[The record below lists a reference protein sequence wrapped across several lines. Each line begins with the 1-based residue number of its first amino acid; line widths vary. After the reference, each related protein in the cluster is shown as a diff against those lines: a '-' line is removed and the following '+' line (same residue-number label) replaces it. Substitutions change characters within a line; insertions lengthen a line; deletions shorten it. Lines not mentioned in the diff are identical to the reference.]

1 MEDGPNFCGLP
12 RISELYII
20 VNTIFFL
27 FSGVRLPPGPPPGR
41 PQLPPGPPPGRPPF
55 MGVRPPLGGPMPMP
69 VAAAAP
75 GIPLPRPRANMPRPL
90 NQNPQSSVV
99 SAGPQINAG
108 PSKPVVKTGSV
119 IEAKPQMKNL
129 LKDVTRFVPTNVKVR
144 RADDKSGGGVGGNLG
159 GKKKQ
164 NDPLRDVFVKHA
176 QPVVQQQQQQGNKDD
191 AYAQFMAEMEKMM

>member
-1 MEDGPNFCGLP
+1 
-12 RISELYII
+12 
-20 VNTIFFL
+20 
-27 FSGVRLPPGPPPGR
+27 
-41 PQLPPGPPPGRPPF
+41 
-55 MGVRPPLGGPMPMP
+55 MGVRPPLGGPIP

-75 GIPLPRPRANMPRPL
+75 GQAPGVPQPRPRAIMPRPL
-90 NQNPQSSVV
+90 NPPQSSVV

-129 LKDVTRFVPTNVKVR
+129 LKDVTRFVPTNVKVK

-164 NDPLRDVFVKHA
+164 NDPLRDVFVKHS

>member
-1 MEDGPNFCGLP
+1 MLK
-12 RISELYII
+12 
-20 VNTIFFL
+20 TIFLYLFL
-27 FSGVRLPPGPPPGR
+27 GVRLPPGPPPGR

-55 MGVRPPLGGPMPMP
+55 MGVRPPLGGPIP

-75 GIPLPRPRANMPRPL
+75 GVPQQPRPRAIMPRPL
-90 NQNPQSSVV
+90 NPPQSSVV

-129 LKDVTRFVPTNVKVR
+129 LKDVTRFVPTNVKVK

-164 NDPLRDVFVKHA
+164 NDPLRDVFVKHS